1 MVKYFLREGDKNIG
15 PFTLPELIERQIRPS
30 DYVWCKGMVDW
41 EKAEDVAD
49 ICRAMRLRL
58 AGLPIPRQESITNTN
73 NSGTTCTTTEKDQ
86 GNQLGL
92 YKFQESPK
100 DIDYN
105 IKPSGISIV
114 MAVICTICCFPV
126 TGLVAI
132 WLAVKFESLW
142 KKSES
147 KEITPDQ
154 KLQYRKAA
162 YEQARLYR
170 MLIGITIS
178 LAFITYGYLL
188 SLKF

>member
-1 MVKYFLREGDKNIG
+1 MVKYFIREGDKNIG

-30 DYVWCKGMVDW
+30 DYVWCKGMDDW

-58 AGLPIPRQESITNTN
+58 AGLPIPGQKSTTNTN
-73 NSGTTCTTTEKDQ
+73 SVTTRKTTEKDQ
-86 GNQLGL
+86 GNPLGL
-92 YKFQESPK
+92 YSFQEPPK

-114 MAVICTICCFPV
+114 MAIVCTICCFPV

-147 KEITPDQ
+147 QDISPDQ
-154 KLQYRKAA
+154 RLQYRKAA

-178 LAFITYGYLL
+178 LAVITYGYIL